1 MIDRLTGTI
10 LARGATDV
18 VLDVNGVGYRL
29 EISLG
34 TSEALAER
42 PLGAKA
48 TLLTHLHLV
57 VNNDPAIKLFGFAHE
72 EERRL
77 FKLLL
82 PIKGVGPQTALR
94 LLSSGRTTD
103 DVARAIASGDPKRI
117 KAKGVG
123 PKIAERVAI
132 ELKDKVGVLA
142 TAAAT
147 TPSGHHLRPAA
158 SDHAIEEAFLALKGL
173 EFDEED
179 ARKLIARARQKLG
192 ASASAEDLVREGLRS
207 AI

>member
-1 MIDRLTGTI
+1 MIDRLTGTVV
-10 LARGATDV
+10 ARGATDV

-29 EISLG
+29 DISLA
-34 TSEALAER
+34 TADYLSERAHGSR
-42 PLGAKA
+42 T

-57 VNNDPAIKLFGFAHE
+57 VNNEPGIRLFGFATE

-82 PIKGVGPQTALR
+82 PVKGVGPQTALR

-103 DVARAIASGDPKRI
+103 EVARAIASGDPKRI

-132 ELKDKVGVLA
+132 ELKDKVGILA
-142 TAAAT
+142 QPIT
-147 TPSGHHLRPAA
+147 TPSGSHQRPAA
-158 SDHAIEEAFLALKGL
+158 RDHAFEEAFLALKGL
-173 EFDEED
+173 EFDDED
-179 ARKLIARARQKLG
+179 ARKLVDRARQKLG
-192 ASASAEDLVREGLRS
+192 PQASAEDLVREGLRS
-207 AI
+207 AV

>member
-1 MIDRLTGTI
+1 MIDRLTGAI
-10 LARGATDV
+10 LARSATDV
-18 VLDVNGVGYRL
+18 VLDVNGVGYKL
-29 EISLG
+29 DISLG
-34 TSEALAER
+34 TSEALSER
-42 PLGAKA
+42 PIGARA

-57 VNNDPAIKLFGFAHE
+57 VNNEPAIKLFGFATD

-82 PIKGVGPQTALR
+82 PVKGVGPQTALR
-94 LLSSGRTTD
+94 LLSSGRTID
-103 DVARAIASGDPKRI
+103 EVARSIASGDPKRI

-142 TAAAT
+142 SAAVA
-147 TPSGHHLRPAA
+147 TPSGSHLRPSAA
-158 SDHAIEEAFLALKGL
+158 EAATEEAFLALKGL

-179 ARKLIARARQKLG
+179 ARKLVARARQKLG
-192 ASASAEDLVREGLRS
+192 ADASAEDLVREGLRS
-207 AI
+207 AV

>member
-1 MIDRLTGTI
+1 MIDRMTGTI
-10 LARGATDV
+10 VSRGATDV

-29 EISLG
+29 EISLA
-34 TSEALAER
+34 TSEALASR
-42 PLGAKA
+42 PHGTKA

-57 VNNDPAIKLFGFAHE
+57 VNNEPSLKLFGFASD

-82 PIKGVGPQTALR
+82 PVKGVGPQTALR
-94 LLSSGRTTD
+94 ILSAGRTTEE
-103 DVARAIASGDPKRI
+103 VARSIASGDPKRI

-142 TAAAT
+142 AAAPT
-147 TPSGHHLRPAA
+147 ASGHHARPQVADRA
-158 SDHAIEEAFLALKGL
+158 SEDAFLALRGL
-173 EFDEED
+173 EFDEDD
-179 ARKLIARARQKLG
+179 ARKLVERARNRLG
-192 ASASAEDLVREGLRS
+192 GSASAEELVREGLRS
-207 AI
+207 AV

>member
-10 LARGATDV
+10 VSRGATDV

-29 EISLG
+29 EVSLA
-34 TSEALAER
+34 TSDALADR
-42 PLGAKA
+42 ASGARA

-57 VNNDPAIKLFGFAHE
+57 VNNEPSVKLFGFATE
-72 EERRL
+72 DERRL

-94 LLSSGRTTD
+94 LLSSARTTE

-123 PKIAERVAI
+123 PKIAERVII
-132 ELKDKVGVLA
+132 ELKGKLGPI
-142 TAAAT
+142 AAA
-147 TPSGHHLRPAA
+147 
-158 SDHAIEEAFLALKGL
+158 
-173 EFDEED
+173 
-179 ARKLIARARQKLG
+179 
-192 ASASAEDLVREGLRS
+192 
-207 AI
+207 